1 MSAPKITELGT
12 NSIRSLLLKYALPGI
27 IAMTASSLYNMV
39 DSIFIGHGVGAM
51 ALSGLTVAKPFMDI
65 CAAFGSLVGV
75 GASSLVAIKLGEKD
89 YRSANDV
96 LANVILL
103 NVLLGAIV
111 MAVGLFWLDPIL
123 YAFGASDETIV
134 YARDYM
140 EIILWGNI
148 LTHIYYGLNSMLR
161 SIGHPKVSMYATI
174 LAVVINIILDPIFIF
189 VLDMGVRGAALAT
202 ILSQVVSVV
211 LQMFIFLNPKEVI
224 YFHRGI
230 WRLKRDITM
239 RALGIGMAPFLM
251 HLAAC
256 FVVIVLNNQ
265 LKRYGGDMAI
275 ATFGM
280 TNRFM
285 FFFAMIIMGL
295 NQGMQPIVGY
305 NYGAQ
310 LYPRM
315 IRTLKLTIICAT
327 CVMGL
332 LWLIGLIIPEGFIRL
347 FTHDEVLIAQSIM
360 PARVM
365 LCTMVLVGFPMV
377 VGNFYTSIGM
387 ANKAIFLSLTR
398 QVIFL
403 IPCILL
409 LPLLFQW
416 ISSLASSADGLLSL
430 SPIWGVWWS
439 LPICDAL
446 AAILAAII
454 LNRDM
459 RKFKATNNASSLTTE
474 GVQISNSL

>member
-12 NSIRSLLLKYALPGI
+12 QSVRSLLMKYALPGI
-27 IAMTASSLYNMV
+27 IAMTATSLYNMV

-65 CAAFGSLVGV
+65 CAAFGTLVGV

-103 NVLLGAIV
+103 NVLLGALV
-111 MAVGLFWLDPIL
+111 MAVGLYWLDPIL
-123 YAFGASDETIV
+123 YAFGASDVTIA
-134 YARDYM
+134 YAREYM

-148 LTHIYYGLNSMLR
+148 LTHIYYGLNNMLR
-161 SIGHPKVSMYATI
+161 SIGHPKIAMYATI
-174 LAVVINIILDPIFIF
+174 LAVVVNIILDPIFIF

-202 ILSQVVSVV
+202 VLSQAIAVVGQMVV
-211 LQMFIFLNPKEVI
+211 FLNPKEVI

-239 RALGIGMAPFLM
+239 RALGIGTAPFLM

-275 ATFGM
+275 ATFGI

-285 FFFAMIIMGL
+285 FFFSMIVMGL

-305 NYGAQ
+305 NYGAR
-310 LYPRM
+310 LYDRM
-315 IRTLKLTIICAT
+315 IRALKLTAMCAT
-327 CVMGL
+327 CVMGM
-332 LWLIGLIIPEGFIRL
+332 LWLFGLIWPEGFIRL
-347 FTHDEVLIAQSIM
+347 FTHDDVLVAQSIA

-365 LCTMVLVGFPMV
+365 LCSMVMVGFPMV

-387 ANKAIFLSLTR
+387 SRKAIFLSLTR
-398 QVIFL
+398 QVLLL
-403 IPCILL
+403 IPSILL
-409 LPLLFQW
+409 LPLLFQTV
-416 ISSLASSADGLLSL
+416 AV

-439 LPICDAL
+439 MPICDAL
-446 AAILAAII
+446 AAIIAAIV

-459 RKFKATNNASSLTTE
+459 RKFR
-474 GVQISNSL
+474 V

>member
-1 MSAPKITELGT
+1 MSAPNIIGLGT
-12 NSIRSLLLKYALPGI
+12 QSIRSLLLKYALPGI
-27 IAMTASSLYNMV
+27 IAMTATSLYNMV

-89 YRSANDV
+89 YRSANDI

-103 NVLLGAIV
+103 NVLLGAIIMV
-111 MAVGLFWLDPIL
+111 VGLFWLDPIL
-123 YAFGASDETIV
+123 YAFGASNETIV
-134 YARDYM
+134 YAHEYM

-161 SIGHPKVSMYATI
+161 SMGHPKVSMYATI
-174 LAVVINIILDPIFIF
+174 LAVVVNIILDPIFIF
-189 VLDMGVRGAALAT
+189 VMDMGVRGAALAT
-202 ILSQVVSVV
+202 ILSQVLAVV

-285 FFFAMIIMGL
+285 FFFSMIIMGL

-305 NYGAQ
+305 NYGAK
-310 LYPRM
+310 LYSRM
-315 IRTLKLTIICAT
+315 IRTLKLTVICAT
-327 CVMGL
+327 CVMGV
-332 LWLIGLIIPEGFIRL
+332 LWLIGLIFPQGFIRL
-347 FTHDEVLIAQSIM
+347 FTHDEVLISQSIM

-365 LCTMVLVGFPMV
+365 LCTMVMVGFPMV
-377 VGNFYTSIGM
+377 VGNFYTSIGL

-398 QVIFL
+398 QVILL

-416 ISSLASSADGLLSL
+416 IASLAYSPDTLLAF

-439 LPICDAL
+439 LPLCDAM

-459 RKFKATNNASSLTTE
+459 RKFKTQT
-474 GVQISNSL
+474 SNS

>member
-12 NSIRSLLLKYALPGI
+12 QSVRSLLMKYALPGI
-27 IAMTASSLYNMV
+27 IAMTATSLYNMV

-103 NVLLGAIV
+103 NVLLGALV
-111 MAVGLFWLDPIL
+111 MVVGLYWLDPIL
-123 YAFGASDETIV
+123 YAFGASDVTIS

-140 EIILWGNI
+140 EIILWANI

-161 SIGHPKVSMYATI
+161 SIGHPKVAMFSTI
-174 LAVVINIILDPIFIF
+174 VAVVANIILDPIFIF
-189 VLDMGVRGAALAT
+189 ALDMGVRGAALAT
-202 ILSQVVSVV
+202 VLSQAIAVVGQMVV
-211 LQMFIFLNPKEVI
+211 FLNPKEVI

-239 RALGIGMAPFLM
+239 RALGIGTAPFLM

-275 ATFGM
+275 ATFGI

-285 FFFAMIIMGL
+285 FFFAMVVMGL

-305 NYGAQ
+305 NYGAK
-310 LYPRM
+310 LYDRM
-315 IRTLKLTIICAT
+315 IRALKLTAMCAT
-327 CVMGL
+327 CVMGM
-332 LWLIGLIIPEGFIRL
+332 LWLFGLIWPEGFIRL
-347 FTHDEVLIAQSIM
+347 FTHDELLIAQSIA

-365 LCTMVLVGFPMV
+365 LCTMVMVGFPMV

-387 ANKAIFLSLTR
+387 SGKAIFLSLTR
-398 QVIFL
+398 QVFLL
-403 IPCILL
+403 IPSILL
-409 LPLLFQW
+409 LPLLFQTVEV
-416 ISSLASSADGLLSL
+416 

-446 AAILAAII
+446 AAIIAAIV

-459 RKFKATNNASSLTTE
+459 RKFS
-474 GVQISNSL
+474 V

>member
-1 MSAPKITELGT
+1 MSSQKITELGT
-12 NSIRSLLLKYALPGI
+12 ASIRSLLLKYAMPGI
-27 IAMTASSLYNMV
+27 IAMTAMSIYNMV

-65 CAAFGSLVGV
+65 CAAFGTLVGV

-96 LANVILL
+96 LANVVIL
-103 NVLLGAIV
+103 NVILGALIMV
-111 MAVGLFWLDPIL
+111 VGLFWLDPIL
-123 YAFGASDETIV
+123 YAFGASETTIV
-134 YARDYM
+134 YAREYM
-140 EIILWGNI
+140 EIILLGNI

-161 SIGHPKVSMYATI
+161 SIGHPRISMYATI
-174 LAVVINIILDPIFIF
+174 LAVALNVILDPIFIF

-202 ILSQVVSVV
+202 IISQLVSVIIE
-211 LQMFIFLNPKEVI
+211 LIIFLNPKEII

-239 RALGIGMAPFLM
+239 RALGIGLAPFLM
-251 HLAAC
+251 HMAAC

-305 NYGAQ
+305 NYGAK
-310 LYPRM
+310 LFDRM
-315 IRTLKLTIICAT
+315 VRALKLTAMCAT
-327 CVMGL
+327 CVMGV
-332 LWLIGLIIPEGFIRL
+332 LWLFGLVWPEGFIRL
-347 FTHDEVLIAQSIM
+347 FTHDEVLIAQSIA

-365 LCTMVLVGFPMV
+365 LCTMVMVGFPMV

-387 ANKAIFLSLTR
+387 SGKAIFLSLTR
-398 QVIFL
+398 QVLLL
-403 IPCILL
+403 IPCILC
-409 LPLLFQW
+409 LPLLFQQLN
-416 ISSLASSADGLLSL
+416 IT
-430 SPIWGVWWS
+430 PIWGVWWS
-439 LPICDAL
+439 LPICDAMAAVL
-446 AAILAAII
+446 AAIV

-459 RKFKATNNASSLTTE
+459 RIFR
-474 GVQISNSL
+474 QY

>member
-1 MSAPKITELGT
+1 MSAPKITELG
-12 NSIRSLLLKYALPGI
+12 SQPIRSLLIKYALPGI

-65 CAAFGSLVGV
+65 CAAFGTLVGV

-103 NVLLGAIV
+103 NVLLGALV
-111 MAVGLFWLDPIL
+111 MAVGLYWLDPIL
-123 YAFGASDETIV
+123 YAFGASDVTIA
-134 YARDYM
+134 YAREYM

-161 SIGHPKVSMYATI
+161 SIGHPKIAMYATI
-174 LAVVINIILDPIFIF
+174 VAVVTNIILDPIFIF

-202 ILSQVVSVV
+202 MISQLVSVIIELV
-211 LQMFIFLNPKEVI
+211 IFLNPKEVI

-239 RALGIGMAPFLM
+239 RALGIGTAPFLM
-251 HLAAC
+251 HMASC

-285 FFFAMIIMGL
+285 FFFAMVVMGL

-305 NYGAQ
+305 NYGAK
-310 LYPRM
+310 LFDRM
-315 IRTLKLTIICAT
+315 VRALKLTAMCAT
-327 CVMGL
+327 CVMGV
-332 LWLIGLIIPEGFIRL
+332 LWLFGLVWPEGFIRL
-347 FTHDEVLIAQSIM
+347 FTHDELLIAQSIA

-365 LCTMVLVGFPMV
+365 LCTMVMVGFPMV

-387 ANKAIFLSLTR
+387 SGKAIFLSLTR

-409 LPLLFQW
+409 MPLLFQT
-416 ISSLASSADGLLSL
+416 LNFT
-430 SPIWGVWWS
+430 PIWGIWWS

-459 RKFKATNNASSLTTE
+459 RKFR
-474 GVQISNSL
+474 V

>member
-12 NSIRSLLLKYALPGI
+12 QSIRSLLMKYALPGI

-65 CAAFGSLVGV
+65 CAAFGTLVGV

-96 LANVILL
+96 LANVVLL
-103 NVLLGAIV
+103 NVLLGALV
-111 MAVGLFWLDPIL
+111 MAVGLYWLDPIL
-123 YAFGASDETIV
+123 YAFGASDVTIA
-134 YARDYM
+134 YAREYM

-161 SIGHPKVSMYATI
+161 SIGHPKIAMYATI
-174 LAVVINIILDPIFIF
+174 LAVVVNIILDPIFIF

-202 ILSQVVSVV
+202 MISQLVSVIIELIV
-211 LQMFIFLNPKEVI
+211 FLNPKEII

-230 WRLKRDITM
+230 WRLKRNITM
-239 RALGIGMAPFLM
+239 RALGIGTAPFLM
-251 HLAAC
+251 HMASC

-305 NYGAQ
+305 NYGAK
-310 LYPRM
+310 LFDRM
-315 IRTLKLTIICAT
+315 VRALKLTAMCAT
-327 CVMGL
+327 CVMGV
-332 LWLIGLIIPEGFIRL
+332 LWLFGLVWPEGFIRL
-347 FTHDEVLIAQSIM
+347 FTHDEVLIAQSIA

-365 LCTMVLVGFPMV
+365 LCTMVMVGFPMV

-387 ANKAIFLSLTR
+387 SGKAIFLSLTR
-398 QVIFL
+398 QVLLL
-403 IPCILL
+403 IPCILC
-409 LPLLFQW
+409 LPLLFQQLN
-416 ISSLASSADGLLSL
+416 IT
-430 SPIWGVWWS
+430 PIWGVWWS
-439 LPICDAL
+439 LPICDAMAAVL
-446 AAILAAII
+446 AAIV

-459 RKFKATNNASSLTTE
+459 RIFR
-474 GVQISNSL
+474 Q

>member
-12 NSIRSLLLKYALPGI
+12 ASIRSLLLKYATPGI
-27 IAMTASSLYNMV
+27 IAMTAMSLYNMV
-39 DSIFIGHGVGAM
+39 DSIFIGHGVGAL

-65 CAAFGSLVGV
+65 CAAFGTLVGV

-96 LANVILL
+96 LANVVIL
-103 NVLLGAIV
+103 NVLLGALV

-123 YAFGASDETIV
+123 YAFGASDATIA

-140 EIILWGNI
+140 EIILLGNI

-161 SIGHPKVSMYATI
+161 SIGHPRISMYATI
-174 LAVVINIILDPIFIF
+174 LAVALNVVLDPIFIF

-202 ILSQVVSVV
+202 MISQLVSVV
-211 LQMFIFLNPKEVI
+211 IELIIFLNPKEVI

-251 HLAAC
+251 HMAAC

-285 FFFAMIIMGL
+285 FFFAMIVMGIQ
-295 NQGMQPIVGY
+295 QGMQPIVGY
-305 NYGAQ
+305 NYGAN
-310 LYPRM
+310 LYARM
-315 IRTLKLTIICAT
+315 IRAFKLSVYCAT
-327 CVMGL
+327 CVMGV
-332 LWLIGLIIPEGFIRL
+332 LWLFGVIWPEGFIRL
-347 FTHDEVLIAQSIM
+347 FTHDELLIAQSIA

-365 LCTMVLVGFPMV
+365 LCVMFAIGFPMIT
-377 VGNFYTSIGM
+377 GNFYTSIGM
-387 ANKAIFLSLTR
+387 APKAIFLSLTR
-398 QVIFL
+398 QVLFL
-403 IPCILL
+403 IPLILC
-409 LPLLFQW
+409 LPIVFESMGW
-416 ISSLASSADGLLSL
+416 ES
-430 SPIWGVWWS
+430 IWGVWWA
-439 LPICDAL
+439 LPISDSL
-446 AAILAAII
+446 SVITAAIVI
-454 LNRDM
+454 NRDM
-459 RKFKATNNASSLTTE
+459 RKFKAALPPQ
-474 GVQISNSL
+474 G

>member
-12 NSIRSLLLKYALPGI
+12 QPIRSLLMKYALPGI

-65 CAAFGSLVGV
+65 CAAFGTLVGV

-96 LANVILL
+96 LANVVLL
-103 NVLLGAIV
+103 NVLLGALV
-111 MAVGLFWLDPIL
+111 MAVGLYWLDPIL
-123 YAFGASDETIV
+123 YAFGASDVTIA
-134 YARDYM
+134 YAREYM

-161 SIGHPKVSMYATI
+161 SIGHPRIAMYATI
-174 LAVVINIILDPIFIF
+174 LAVVVNIILDPIFIF

-202 ILSQVVSVV
+202 MISQLVSVIIELV
-211 LQMFIFLNPKEVI
+211 IFLNPKEVI

-239 RALGIGMAPFLM
+239 RALGIGTAPFLM
-251 HLAAC
+251 HMAAC
-256 FVVIVLNNQ
+256 FMVIVLNNQ

-285 FFFAMIIMGL
+285 FFFSMIVMGL

-305 NYGAQ
+305 NYGAK
-310 LYPRM
+310 LFDRM
-315 IRTLKLTIICAT
+315 VRALKLTAMCAT
-327 CVMGL
+327 CVMGV
-332 LWLIGLIIPEGFIRL
+332 LWLFGLVWPEGFIRL
-347 FTHDEVLIAQSIM
+347 FTHDEVLIAQSIA

-365 LCTMVLVGFPMV
+365 LCTMVMVGFPMV

-387 ANKAIFLSLTR
+387 SAKAIFLSLTR
-398 QVIFL
+398 QVLLL
-403 IPCILL
+403 IPCILC
-409 LPLLFQW
+409 LPLLFQQLN
-416 ISSLASSADGLLSL
+416 IT
-430 SPIWGVWWS
+430 PIWGVWWS
-439 LPICDAL
+439 LPICDAMAAVL
-446 AAILAAII
+446 AAIV

-459 RKFKATNNASSLTTE
+459 RIFR
-474 GVQISNSL
+474 Q

>member
-12 NSIRSLLLKYALPGI
+12 QPVRSLLMKYALPGI

-65 CAAFGSLVGV
+65 CAAFGTLVGV

-103 NVLLGAIV
+103 NVLLGALV
-111 MAVGLFWLDPIL
+111 MAVGLYWLDPIL
-123 YAFGASDETIV
+123 YAFGASDVTIA
-134 YARDYM
+134 YAREYM

-161 SIGHPKVSMYATI
+161 SIGHPKIAMYATI
-174 LAVVINIILDPIFIF
+174 LAVVVNIILDPIFIF

-202 ILSQVVSVV
+202 MISQLVSVIIELV
-211 LQMFIFLNPKEVI
+211 IFLNPKEVI

-239 RALGIGMAPFLM
+239 RALGIGTAPFLM
-251 HLAAC
+251 HMASC

-275 ATFGM
+275 ATFGI

-285 FFFAMIIMGL
+285 FFFAMVVMGL

-305 NYGAQ
+305 NYGAK
-310 LYPRM
+310 LFDRM
-315 IRTLKLTIICAT
+315 TRALKLTAMCAT
-327 CVMGL
+327 CVMGV
-332 LWLIGLIIPEGFIRL
+332 LWLFGLIWPEGFIRL
-347 FTHDEVLIAQSIM
+347 FTHDELLIAQSIA

-365 LCTMVLVGFPMV
+365 LCTMVMVGFPMV

-387 ANKAIFLSLTR
+387 SGKAIFLSLTR

-403 IPCILL
+403 IPCILFM
-409 LPLLFQW
+409 PLLFQA
-416 ISSLASSADGLLSL
+416 LDFT
-430 SPIWGVWWS
+430 PIWGVWWS

-446 AAILAAII
+446 AAVLAAII

-459 RKFKATNNASSLTTE
+459 RKFK
-474 GVQISNSL
+474 ISIDF

>member
-12 NSIRSLLLKYALPGI
+12 QPIRGLLLKYALPGI

-103 NVLLGAIV
+103 NVLLGALV
-111 MAVGLFWLDPIL
+111 MAVGLYWLEPIL
-123 YAFGASDETIV
+123 YAFGASDVTV
-134 YARDYM
+134 AYARDYM

-161 SIGHPKVSMYATI
+161 SIGHPKVAMFSTI
-174 LAVVINIILDPIFIF
+174 VAVVANIILDPIFIF

-202 ILSQVVSVV
+202 VISQVIAVIGQLV
-211 LQMFIFLNPKEVI
+211 IFLNPKEVI

-275 ATFGM
+275 ATFGL

-285 FFFAMIIMGL
+285 FFFSMIVMGL

-305 NYGAQ
+305 NYGAK

-315 IRTLKLTIICAT
+315 ARALKLTAMCAT
-327 CVMGL
+327 CVMGVLWLFGL
-332 LWLIGLIIPEGFIRL
+332 LWPEGFIRL
-347 FTHDEVLIAQSIM
+347 FTHDEVLIAQSIV

-365 LCTMVLVGFPMV
+365 LCTMVMVGFPMV

-387 ANKAIFLSLTR
+387 SSKAIFLSLTR
-398 QVIFL
+398 QVLFL
-403 IPCILL
+403 IPCILV
-409 LPLLFQW
+409 LPWLFQRLD
-416 ISSLASSADGLLSL
+416 IT
-430 SPIWGVWWS
+430 PIWGVWWS

-446 AAILAAII
+446 ASIMAAILV
-454 LNRDM
+454 NRDI
-459 RKFKATNNASSLTTE
+459 RKFMSQTS
-474 GVQISNSL
+474 

>member
-12 NSIRSLLLKYALPGI
+12 QPVRSLLMKYALPGI
-27 IAMTASSLYNMV
+27 IAMTATSLYNMV

-103 NVLLGAIV
+103 NVLLGALV
-111 MAVGLFWLDPIL
+111 MVVGLYWLDPIL
-123 YAFGASDETIV
+123 YAFGASDVTIS

-140 EIILWGNI
+140 EIILWANI

-161 SIGHPKVSMYATI
+161 SIGHPKVAMFSTI
-174 LAVVINIILDPIFIF
+174 VAVVANIILDPIFIF
-189 VLDMGVRGAALAT
+189 ALDMGVRGAALAT
-202 ILSQVVSVV
+202 ILSQAIAVVGQMVV
-211 LQMFIFLNPKEVI
+211 FLNPKEVI

-239 RALGIGMAPFLM
+239 RALGIGTAPFLM

-275 ATFGM
+275 ATFGI

-285 FFFAMIIMGL
+285 FFFAMVVMGL

-305 NYGAQ
+305 NYGAK
-310 LYPRM
+310 LYDRM
-315 IRTLKLTIICAT
+315 IRALKLTAMCAT
-327 CVMGL
+327 CVMGM
-332 LWLIGLIIPEGFIRL
+332 LWLFGLIWPEGFIRL
-347 FTHDEVLIAQSIM
+347 FTHDEVLVAQSIA

-365 LCTMVLVGFPMV
+365 LCTMVMVGFPMV

-387 ANKAIFLSLTR
+387 SGKAIFLSLTR
-398 QVIFL
+398 QVLLL
-403 IPCILL
+403 IPSILL
-409 LPLLFQW
+409 LPLLFQ
-416 ISSLASSADGLLSL
+416 AVEV
-430 SPIWGVWWS
+430 SPIWGVWWG
-439 LPICDAL
+439 LPICDAM
-446 AAILAAII
+446 AAII
-454 LNRDM
+454 AAIVLNRDM
-459 RKFKATNNASSLTTE
+459 RKFWKE
-474 GVQISNSL
+474 IKG

>member
-12 NSIRSLLLKYALPGI
+12 QSIRSLLMKYALPGI

-65 CAAFGSLVGV
+65 CAAFGTLVGV

-103 NVLLGAIV
+103 NVLLGALV
-111 MAVGLFWLDPIL
+111 MAVGLYWLDPIL
-123 YAFGASDETIV
+123 YAFGASDATIA
-134 YARDYM
+134 YARGYM
-140 EIILWGNI
+140 EIILMGNI

-161 SIGHPKVSMYATI
+161 SIGHPKIAMYATI
-174 LAVVINIILDPIFIF
+174 VAVVTNIILDPIFIF

-202 ILSQVVSVV
+202 MISQLVSVIIELV
-211 LQMFIFLNPKEVI
+211 IFLNPKEVI

-239 RALGIGMAPFLM
+239 RALGIGTAPFLM
-251 HLAAC
+251 HMASC

-275 ATFGM
+275 ATYGIA
-280 TNRFM
+280 NRFM
-285 FFFAMIIMGL
+285 FFFAMVVMGL

-305 NYGAQ
+305 NYGAK
-310 LYPRM
+310 LFNRM
-315 IRTLKLTIICAT
+315 VRALKLTAMCAT
-327 CVMGL
+327 CVMGV
-332 LWLIGLIIPEGFIRL
+332 LWLFGLVWPEGFIRL
-347 FTHDEVLIAQSIM
+347 FTHDELLIAQSIA

-365 LCTMVLVGFPMV
+365 LCTMVMVGFPMV

-387 ANKAIFLSLTR
+387 SGKAIFLSLTR

-409 LPLLFQW
+409 LPLLFQT
-416 ISSLASSADGLLSL
+416 LNFT
-430 SPIWGVWWS
+430 PIWGVWWS

-459 RKFKATNNASSLTTE
+459 RKFKTYNL
-474 GVQISNSL
+474 

>member
-1 MSAPKITELGT
+1 MSAPKITELG
-12 NSIRSLLLKYALPGI
+12 IQPVRSLLMKYALPGI
-27 IAMTASSLYNMV
+27 IAMTATSLYNMV

-103 NVLLGAIV
+103 NVLLGALV
-111 MAVGLFWLDPIL
+111 MVVGLYWLDPIL
-123 YAFGASDETIV
+123 YAFGASDVTIS

-140 EIILWGNI
+140 EIILWANI

-161 SIGHPKVSMYATI
+161 SIGHPKVAMFSTI
-174 LAVVINIILDPIFIF
+174 VAVVANIILDPIFIF
-189 VLDMGVRGAALAT
+189 ALDMGVRGAALAT
-202 ILSQVVSVV
+202 VLSQAIAVVGQMVV
-211 LQMFIFLNPKEVI
+211 FLNPKEVI

-239 RALGIGMAPFLM
+239 RALGIGTAPFLM

-275 ATFGM
+275 ATYGI

-285 FFFAMIIMGL
+285 FFFAMVVMGL

-305 NYGAQ
+305 NYGAK
-310 LYPRM
+310 LYDRM
-315 IRTLKLTIICAT
+315 IRALKLTAMCAT
-327 CVMGL
+327 CVMGM
-332 LWLIGLIIPEGFIRL
+332 LWLFGLIWPEGFIRL
-347 FTHDEVLIAQSIM
+347 FTHDEVLVAQSIA

-365 LCTMVLVGFPMV
+365 LCTMVMVGFPMV

-387 ANKAIFLSLTR
+387 SGKAIFLSLTR
-398 QVIFL
+398 QVLLL
-403 IPCILL
+403 IPSILL
-409 LPLLFQW
+409 LPLLFQT
-416 ISSLASSADGLLSL
+416 IEV

-446 AAILAAII
+446 AAIIAAIV

-459 RKFKATNNASSLTTE
+459 RKFS
-474 GVQISNSL
+474 V